1 MSDFRDRPPPERSRS
16 RAVPRLQSA
25 EPARRSLLHGLRC
38 SARASLRRLRPRA
51 VARLPLSATPVV
63 RPIEASSAAPAP
75 ETSERDPR
83 AYTPKHLAQR
93 ILTSRSAL
101 EGERKRVTVLFADL
115 AGFTSLSESRDPE
128 EMHALMDRFFQLV
141 LNEVHRF
148 EGTVNQFLGD
158 GAMALFGA
166 PVALEDAPRRAVSA
180 ALAIQRGLAALGE
193 ETASQRRAALAL
205 RIGIHSGHVV
215 VGRIG
220 DDLRMDYTAVG
231 DTTNLAARL
240 QQLAPPGEVLISE
253 ATQRLVAGFFEF
265 EDLGASDRAR
275 QGRARARI
283 PGGGGAPGQRPDRR
297 RRRFRA
303 HAAGRAANASSAS
316 LHAAFEAAREGH
328 GRACF
333 LVGEAGIGKSR
344 LLSRVP
350 HASRRR
356 AAHLVRGSLRLVR
369 QHHRLPAHRR
379 RAAAAVRHR
388 RPGRRDR
395 SACQARARGGVA
407 GRGSGLDTSLSPEA
421 AVAARVATRLGR
433 GPRCHH
439 ASQRDHSRAARPVP
453 ARRGAACPWCS

>member
-1 MSDFRDRPPPERSRS
+1 MGCGVPLERRCDACDR
-16 RAVPRLQSA
+16 V
-25 EPARRSLLHGLRC
+25 
-38 SARASLRRLRPRA
+38 
-51 VARLPLSATPVV
+51 LSPDAAFCDACG
-63 RPIEASSAAPAP
+63 RPIEAPSAAPAP
-75 ETSERDPR
+75 EASERDPR

-180 ALAIQRGLAALGE
+180 ALAIQRGLAAVGE
-193 ETASQRRAALAL
+193 ESASQRRAALAL

-240 QQLAPPGEVLISE
+240 QA
-253 ATQRLVAGFFEF
+253 
-265 EDLGASDRAR
+265 
-275 QGRARARI
+275 RARARI

-297 RRRFRA
+297 RRRFRT
-303 HAAGRAANASSAS
+303 HAAGRP
-316 LHAAFEAAREGH
+316 RP
-328 GRACF
+328 RA
-333 LVGEAGIGKSR
+333 
-344 LLSRVP
+344 
-350 HASRRR
+350 RR
-356 AAHLVRGSLRLVR
+356 AARGL
-369 QHHRLPAHRR
+369 
-379 RAAAAVRHR
+379 
-388 RPGRRDR
+388 
-395 SACQARARGGVA
+395 RGGP
-407 GRGSGLDTSLSPEA
+407 RGARSGLFP
-421 AVAARVATRLGR
+421 G
-433 GPRCHH
+433 G
-439 ASQRDHSRAARPVP
+439 
-453 ARRGAACPWCS
+453 